1 MVRDQDE
8 FGGDDLSLRLL
19 LGQRA
24 LSRQGLHDTLTDLPD
39 RALLT
44 ERFERTLAGGARAG
58 HPVAVAFLNLDQF
71 EQINAS
77 LGDAAG
83 DVVLVEVAERL
94 ALQLRDGEIL
104 ARFAGGEFVAVW
116 CNLESAEDTN
126 QFTERLAEAFEAPF
140 LTAGA
145 EVLVSARIGVGVAQ
159 RDQNADE
166 MRLAAAVAMNDAKR
180 RGLGKCRS
188 SLQSCA
194 SGRSR

>member
-58 HPVAVAFLNLDQF
+58 HPVAVASFDQF
-71 EQINAS
+71 EQLNAS

-83 DVVLVEVAERL
+83 DVVFVGVDGRL

-104 ARFAGGEFVAVW
+104 ARFAGDEFVAVW
-116 CNLESAEDTN
+116 PNLESAEDTN

-140 LTAGA
+140 PTAGA
-145 EVLVSARIGVGVAQ
+145 EVLVSANIAVGVAQ
-159 RDQNADE
+159 RDQDADE
-166 MRLAAAVAMNDAKR
+166 MLLAAAAAMNDAKR
-180 RGLGKCRS
+180 RGLGKCGS
-188 SLQSCA
+188 SPQSCA

>member
-44 ERFERTLAGGARAG
+44 ERHEWTLAGGARAG

-83 DVVLVEVAERL
+83 DVVPVEVAERL

-104 ARFAGGEFVAVW
+104 ARFAGDEFVAVW
-116 CNLESAEDTN
+116 PNLGYAEDTN

-140 LTAGA
+140 LIARA
-145 EVLVSARIGVGVAQ
+145 EVLVSASIGVSVAQ
-159 RDQNADE
+159 QDQNADE
-166 MRLAAAVAMNDAKR
+166 MLPATAAMKDAKR
-180 RGLGKCRS
+180 RGPGKCGS

>member
-19 LGQRA
+19 L
-24 LSRQGLHDTLTDLPD
+24 
-39 RALLT
+39 
-44 ERFERTLAGGARAG
+44 
-58 HPVAVAFLNLDQF
+58 DQF

-83 DVVLVEVAERL
+83 D
-94 ALQLRDGEIL
+94 
-104 ARFAGGEFVAVW
+104 
-116 CNLESAEDTN
+116 
-126 QFTERLAEAFEAPF
+126 
-140 LTAGA
+140 
-145 EVLVSARIGVGVAQ
+145 
-159 RDQNADE
+159 
-166 MRLAAAVAMNDAKR
+166 AVAMNDAKR